1 MEFKPKKEYIFK
13 LLSDEGVKFVIPEYQ
28 RPYRW
33 DIDEC
38 ETLWNDILEVFGDG
52 ENINEY
58 FLGSIVAYQ
67 NSKDELEII
76 DGQQRITTF
85 TLFFRAFYEH
95 FRLEKAN
102 IRTSYLEGF
111 GKCIWEY
118 DLDNGLDYSKSHL
131 SSRVIT
137 DYDSIILNELLNK
150 EIDLEKYKNLN
161 SRYAKNFIFFYNKLL
176 DFKTSRALQW
186 EILCKMFLSKTLF
199 ILIVV
204 CDSQESA
211 MTIFNTLNSRGLPL
225 SNADILKGY
234 IYKKVS
240 QKSEFANEWKELETK
255 IDESNNIKNLDFL
268 FLQFMHVIRA
278 ENEDSDTTIHS
289 MLNFFTKFDK
299 GVYYGAIGNWLYKD
313 NTMYF
318 IKCLA
323 NFWDKPENYLSDLSN
338 KYMKILN
345 LFQNDAWKAFVSYLV
360 WRNKENIN
368 NKDEFSKEFDK
379 YLLVLIQYIT
389 VAFLNGNASINVIKD
404 IVFKMNVRLKTNESF
419 PAKQKIP
426 DLKEFLEVSKNF
438 DSKKVKYILFLYAY
452 IYDNFNQIIDSA
464 SLEVE
469 HILPKQWQNAN
480 FNEWDE
486 QSHFEYLENIGNK
499 ILLTKKSNVKCINNF
514 FAKKQIEYGNSNNKN
529 LKEIVDL
536 SKRKKDIWTQEDID
550 ERAKVIYLKII
561 EFLTKQ

>member
-1 MEFKPKKEYIFK
+1 MEFKPKKEYVCK

-33 DIDEC
+33 GIDEC
-38 ETLWNDILEVFGDG
+38 KTLWNDILEVFGDG
-52 ENINEY
+52 ENISEY

-67 NSKDELEII
+67 NDKNELEII

-95 FRLEKAN
+95 FRSEQAN
-102 IRTSYLEGF
+102 VKISYLEGF

-118 DLDNGLDYSKSHL
+118 DLDHGLDYSKSHL
-131 SSRVIT
+131 SSRVNT
-137 DYDSIILNELLNK
+137 DCDNIILNELLNK
-150 EIDLEKYKNLN
+150 EINLENLRKSN
-161 SRYAKNFIFFYNKLL
+161 SRYAKNFNFFYDKLL
-176 DFKTSRALQW
+176 EFKTTRTFDW
-186 EILCKMFLSKTLF
+186 EMLCKMFLSKTLF
-199 ILIVV
+199 TLIVI

-234 IYKKVS
+234 IYKRVS
-240 QKSEFANEWKELETK
+240 HKNEFANEWKDLEAK
-255 IDESNNIKNLDFL
+255 IDESDNIKNLDFL

-278 ENEDSDTTIHS
+278 ENKDFDTTTHS
-289 MLNFFTKFDK
+289 VLNFFTKSDK
-299 GVYYGAIGNWLYKD
+299 KVYYGAIDNWLYRD

-318 IKCLA
+318 IKSLA

-345 LFQNDAWKAFVSYLV
+345 LFQNDSWKAFVSCLV
-360 WRNKENIN
+360 WRNKDNID

-379 YLLVLIQYIT
+379 YLPILIQYVT
-389 VAFLNGNASINVIKD
+389 LAFLNGNASINVIKE
-404 IVFKMNVRLKTNESF
+404 IVFKMNVKLKTNESF
-419 PAKQKIP
+419 LAKQNIP
-426 DLKEFLEVSKNF
+426 SFENFLEVSRNF
-438 DSKKVKYILFLYAY
+438 DSRKTKYILFLYAY
-452 IYDNFNQIIDSA
+452 IYDDFKQVIDSD

-499 ILLTKKSNVKCINNF
+499 ILLPKKSNIKCIDNF
-514 FAKKQIEYGNSNNKN
+514 FAKKQIEYSNSNNAN
-529 LKEIVDL
+529 LKEVLDL
-536 SKRKKDIWTQEDID
+536 SKRTKNIWIKEDID
-550 ERAKVIYLKII
+550 KRAQAIYLKMV
-561 EFLTKQ
+561 EFLQK